1 MVTSS
6 LHCISSKTVHSCDT
20 VTALV
25 DTMHEVSTHYL
36 YIFRL
41 CNFFLWIWLLNMSK
55 WKISWWMFKCFL
67 LSTKFRAFI
76 LFVGRQEEHTA
87 HKKVTDN
94 MLVSLS
100 VWYEVHIV
108 CIWSTWCHSNCC
120 DFPFGKT
127 RLDLNEATD
136 DCTLACSA
144 KTQSSLVSFTSS
156 LVLPDGK
163 SQQMAKCEES
173 YLFSKG
179 KETEGMG
186 KRLKW
191 LWVSKWNF
199 SKGKTDGYR
208 KTGYNW
214 VKLYKRSIRESD
226 CRW

>member
-25 DTMHEVSTHYL
+25 DTMHELSTHYL
-36 YIFRL
+36 YIFS
-41 CNFFLWIWLLNMSK
+41 LWR
-55 WKISWWMFKCFL
+55 MFTCSL

-76 LFVGRQEEHTA
+76 LLVGRQEEHTA

-94 MLVSLS
+94 VLVWLS
-100 VWYEVHIV
+100 VWYEIHIV

-136 DCTLACSA
+136 DCALACSA

-156 LVLPDGK
+156 LVLPNRK
-163 SQQMAKCEES
+163 SQQLATYVLLAWSLCL
-173 YLFSKG
+173 YV
-179 KETEGMG
+179 
-186 KRLKW
+186 W
-191 LWVSKWNF
+191 LLLNSVSHKMRFNC
-199 SKGKTDGYR
+199 T
-208 KTGYNW
+208 
-214 VKLYKRSIRESD
+214 
-226 CRW
+226 